1 MRTMF
6 SPLQIA
12 GMEVKNRTFMAPMS
26 LGYESQDGTINEKM
40 EAYWLRRAQGGVGCI
55 IVDATGCIIVDAT
68 SVDPNVPYL
77 GNTLCFRSEE
87 SIQKYKSFTDKV
99 HEYGCKIS
107 PQITHPGP
115 ESVSAFYGVAP
126 LASSVYPNSMGQM
139 TREVALEEIPGI
151 IDVYVKASLDAKRA
165 GFDGIELHCAH
176 ALGNTLCFRSE
187 ESIQKYKSFTDK
199 VHEYGC
205 KIIPQITHPG
215 PESVS
220 AFYGVAPLASSVY
233 PNSMGQMTREVAL
246 EEIPGIIDLY
256 VKASLDAKRAG
267 FDGIELH
274 CAHAY
279 MLLGSFLS
287 PLRNKRTDAYGG
299 SLLNRAR
306 LLFEVIDGIK
316 AACGKDFSIVLRMSG
331 SERDPQGNTLEDMK
345 RLIPYLEQH
354 GVDCF
359 EISGGTQYERCN
371 KIIPCHGEAEFAN
384 LQEAKAIKAVATKP
398 VITVGKILDAK
409 LAEDVLDAGE
419 VIPCHGEAE
428 FANLQEAKAIKAVAT
443 KPVITVGKILD
454 AKLAEDV
461 LDAGEVDGVVIG
473 RALLADPDFV
483 NKAQEERY
491 DEIAPC
497 AACGIG
503 CVGEQTKRRPAT
515 CVINPTAGR
524 ELEFECTPTKD
535 AKDIV
540 VVGAGIG
547 GLAAARI
554 LAKRGHRVIVLE
566 KENKAGERYDE
577 IAPCA
582 ACGIGCV
589 GEQTKRRPATCVINP
604 TAGRELEFEST
615 PTKDA
620 KDIVVVGA
628 GIGGLAAARILAK
641 RGHRVI
647 VLEKENK
654 AGGQINDRSI

>member
-1 MRTMF
+1 MSTMF

-55 IVDATGCIIVDAT
+55 IVDAT
-68 SVDPNVPYL
+68 SVDPNVPY
-77 GNTLCFRSEE
+77 
-87 SIQKYKSFTDKV
+87 
-99 HEYGCKIS
+99 
-107 PQITHPGP
+107 
-115 ESVSAFYGVAP
+115 
-126 LASSVYPNSMGQM
+126 
-139 TREVALEEIPGI
+139 
-151 IDVYVKASLDAKRA
+151 
-165 GFDGIELHCAH
+165 
-176 ALGNTLCFRSE
+176 LGNTLCFRSE

-316 AACGKDFSIVLRMSG
+316 AACGKDFPIVLRMSG

-371 KIIPCHGEAEFAN
+371 KI
-384 LQEAKAIKAVATKP
+384 
-398 VITVGKILDAK
+398 
-409 LAEDVLDAGE
+409 
-419 VIPCHGEAE
+419 IPCHGEAE

-566 KENKAGERYDE
+566 KENKAG
-577 IAPCA
+577 
-582 ACGIGCV
+582 
-589 GEQTKRRPATCVINP
+589 
-604 TAGRELEFEST
+604 
-615 PTKDA
+615 
-620 KDIVVVGA
+620 
-628 GIGGLAAARILAK
+628 
-641 RGHRVI
+641 
-647 VLEKENK
+647 
-654 AGGQINDRSI
+654 GQINLACRPPYKQEVSKWIIYLLNECARYGVEIRYQSEATSSVIEQFNPQIVILATGAKPIVLPVEGSESLIQANDVLGGSINILGGNVAIIGGGMVGMETAEYILHHARGNARVTLIEMMDAIGQGMVPNNLVPTLKRFKEEGVQMITGAKVKSILEGTITVETKQGEVSYPGFTHVVCAAGSKPWNPLYEDVKDQFETYVIGDANGVAQALEAVRAAYELGYKL

>member
-55 IVDATGCIIVDAT
+55 IVDAT
-68 SVDPNVPYL
+68 SVDPNVPY
-77 GNTLCFRSEE
+77 
-87 SIQKYKSFTDKV
+87 
-99 HEYGCKIS
+99 
-107 PQITHPGP
+107 
-115 ESVSAFYGVAP
+115 
-126 LASSVYPNSMGQM
+126 
-139 TREVALEEIPGI
+139 
-151 IDVYVKASLDAKRA
+151 
-165 GFDGIELHCAH
+165 
-176 ALGNTLCFRSE
+176 LGNTLCFRSE

-316 AACGKDFSIVLRMSG
+316 AACGKDFPIVLRMSG

-371 KIIPCHGEAEFAN
+371 KI
-384 LQEAKAIKAVATKP
+384 
-398 VITVGKILDAK
+398 
-409 LAEDVLDAGE
+409 
-419 VIPCHGEAE
+419 IPCHGEAE

-524 ELEFECTPTKD
+524 ELEFECTPTK
-535 AKDIV
+535 
-540 VVGAGIG
+540 
-547 GLAAARI
+547 
-554 LAKRGHRVIVLE
+554 E
-566 KENKAGERYDE
+566 
-577 IAPCA
+577 
-582 ACGIGCV
+582 
-589 GEQTKRRPATCVINP
+589 
-604 TAGRELEFEST
+604 
-615 PTKDA
+615 A

-654 AGGQINDRSI
+654 AGGQINLACRPPYKQEVSKWIIYLLNECARYGVEIRYQSEATSSVIEQFSPQIVILATGAKPIVLPVEGSESLIQANDVLSGSINILGGNVAIIGGGMVGMETAEYILHHARGNARVTLIEMMDAIGQGMVPNNLVPTLKRFKEEGVQMITGAKVKSILDGTITVETKQGEVSYPGFTHVVCAVGSKPWNPLYEDVKDQFETYVIGDANGVAQALEAVRAAYELGYKL

>member
-1 MRTMF
+1 MKTMF
-6 SPLQIA
+6 TPLQIA

-55 IVDATGCIIVDAT
+55 IVDAT
-68 SVDPNVPYL
+68 SVDPNVPY
-77 GNTLCFRSEE
+77 
-87 SIQKYKSFTDKV
+87 
-99 HEYGCKIS
+99 
-107 PQITHPGP
+107 
-115 ESVSAFYGVAP
+115 
-126 LASSVYPNSMGQM
+126 
-139 TREVALEEIPGI
+139 
-151 IDVYVKASLDAKRA
+151 
-165 GFDGIELHCAH
+165 
-176 ALGNTLCFRSE
+176 LGNTLCFRSE

-256 VKASLDAKRAG
+256 VKASMDAKRAG

-316 AACGKDFSIVLRMSG
+316 AACGKDFPIVLRMSG

-371 KIIPCHGEAEFAN
+371 KI
-384 LQEAKAIKAVATKP
+384 
-398 VITVGKILDAK
+398 
-409 LAEDVLDAGE
+409 
-419 VIPCHGEAE
+419 IPCHGEAE

-566 KENKAGERYDE
+566 KENKAG
-577 IAPCA
+577 
-582 ACGIGCV
+582 
-589 GEQTKRRPATCVINP
+589 
-604 TAGRELEFEST
+604 
-615 PTKDA
+615 
-620 KDIVVVGA
+620 
-628 GIGGLAAARILAK
+628 
-641 RGHRVI
+641 
-647 VLEKENK
+647 
-654 AGGQINDRSI
+654 GQINLACRPPYKQEVSKWIIYLLNECARYGVEIRYQSEATSSVIEQFNPQIVILATGAKPIVLPVEGSESLIQANDVLSGSINILGGNVAIIGGGMVGMETAEYILHHARGNARVTLIEMMDAIGQGMVPNNLVPTLKRFKEEGVQMITGAKVKSILDGTITVETKQGEVSYPGFTHVVCAAGSKPWNPLYEDVKDQFETYVIGDANSVAQALEAVRAAYELGYKL

>member
-1 MRTMF
+1 MSTMF

-55 IVDATGCIIVDAT
+55 IVDAT
-68 SVDPNVPYL
+68 SVDPNVPY
-77 GNTLCFRSEE
+77 
-87 SIQKYKSFTDKV
+87 
-99 HEYGCKIS
+99 
-107 PQITHPGP
+107 
-115 ESVSAFYGVAP
+115 
-126 LASSVYPNSMGQM
+126 
-139 TREVALEEIPGI
+139 
-151 IDVYVKASLDAKRA
+151 
-165 GFDGIELHCAH
+165 
-176 ALGNTLCFRSE
+176 LGNTLCFRSE

-316 AACGKDFSIVLRMSG
+316 AACGKDFPIVLRMSG

-371 KIIPCHGEAEFAN
+371 KI
-384 LQEAKAIKAVATKP
+384 
-398 VITVGKILDAK
+398 
-409 LAEDVLDAGE
+409 
-419 VIPCHGEAE
+419 IPCHGEAE

-524 ELEFECTPTKD
+524 ELEFECTPTK
-535 AKDIV
+535 
-540 VVGAGIG
+540 
-547 GLAAARI
+547 
-554 LAKRGHRVIVLE
+554 E
-566 KENKAGERYDE
+566 
-577 IAPCA
+577 
-582 ACGIGCV
+582 
-589 GEQTKRRPATCVINP
+589 
-604 TAGRELEFEST
+604 
-615 PTKDA
+615 A

-654 AGGQINDRSI
+654 AGGQINLACRPPYKQEVSKWIIYLLNECARYGVEIRYQSEATSSVIEQFNPQIVILATGAKPIVLPVEGSESLIQANDVLSGSINILGGNVAIIGGGMVGMETAEYILHHARGNARVTLIEMMDAIGQGMVPNNLVPTLKRFKEEGVQMITGAKVKSILDGTITVETKQGEVSYPGFTHVVCAVGSKPWNPLYEDVKDQFETYVIGDANSVAQALEAVRAAYELGYKL

>member
-55 IVDATGCIIVDAT
+55 IVDAT
-68 SVDPNVPYL
+68 SVDPNVPY
-77 GNTLCFRSEE
+77 
-87 SIQKYKSFTDKV
+87 
-99 HEYGCKIS
+99 
-107 PQITHPGP
+107 
-115 ESVSAFYGVAP
+115 
-126 LASSVYPNSMGQM
+126 
-139 TREVALEEIPGI
+139 
-151 IDVYVKASLDAKRA
+151 
-165 GFDGIELHCAH
+165 
-176 ALGNTLCFRSE
+176 LGNTLCFRSE

-316 AACGKDFSIVLRMSG
+316 AACGKDFPIVLRMSG

-371 KIIPCHGEAEFAN
+371 KI
-384 LQEAKAIKAVATKP
+384 
-398 VITVGKILDAK
+398 
-409 LAEDVLDAGE
+409 
-419 VIPCHGEAE
+419 IPCHGEAE

-524 ELEFECTPTKD
+524 ELEFECTPTK
-535 AKDIV
+535 
-540 VVGAGIG
+540 
-547 GLAAARI
+547 
-554 LAKRGHRVIVLE
+554 E
-566 KENKAGERYDE
+566 
-577 IAPCA
+577 
-582 ACGIGCV
+582 
-589 GEQTKRRPATCVINP
+589 
-604 TAGRELEFEST
+604 
-615 PTKDA
+615 A

-654 AGGQINDRSI
+654 AGGQINLACRPPYKQEVSKWIIYLLNECARYGVEIRYQSEATSSVIEQFNPQIVILATGAKPIVLPVEGSESLIQANDVLSGSINILGGNVAIIGGGMVGMETAEYILHHARGNARVTLIEMMDAIGQGMVPNNLVPTLKRFKEEGVQMITGAKVKRILDGTITVETKQGEVSYPGFTHVVCAVGSKPWNPLYEDVKDQFETYVIGDANGVAQALEAVRAAYELGYKL

>member
-1 MRTMF
+1 MKTMF
-6 SPLQIA
+6 TPLQIA

-55 IVDATGCIIVDAT
+55 IVDAT
-68 SVDPNVPYL
+68 SVDPNVPY
-77 GNTLCFRSEE
+77 
-87 SIQKYKSFTDKV
+87 
-99 HEYGCKIS
+99 
-107 PQITHPGP
+107 
-115 ESVSAFYGVAP
+115 
-126 LASSVYPNSMGQM
+126 
-139 TREVALEEIPGI
+139 
-151 IDVYVKASLDAKRA
+151 
-165 GFDGIELHCAH
+165 
-176 ALGNTLCFRSE
+176 LGNTLCFRSE

-256 VKASLDAKRAG
+256 VKASMDAKRAG

-316 AACGKDFSIVLRMSG
+316 AACGKDFPIVLRMSG

-371 KIIPCHGEAEFAN
+371 KI
-384 LQEAKAIKAVATKP
+384 
-398 VITVGKILDAK
+398 
-409 LAEDVLDAGE
+409 
-419 VIPCHGEAE
+419 IPCHGEAE

-524 ELEFECTPTKD
+524 ELEFECTPTK
-535 AKDIV
+535 
-540 VVGAGIG
+540 
-547 GLAAARI
+547 
-554 LAKRGHRVIVLE
+554 E
-566 KENKAGERYDE
+566 
-577 IAPCA
+577 
-582 ACGIGCV
+582 
-589 GEQTKRRPATCVINP
+589 
-604 TAGRELEFEST
+604 
-615 PTKDA
+615 A

-654 AGGQINDRSI
+654 AGGQINLACRPPYKQEVSKWIIYLLNECARYGVEIRYQSEATSSVIEQFNPQIVILATGAKPIVLPVEGSESLIQANDVLSGSINILGGNVAIIGGGMVGMETAEYILHHARGNARVTLIEMMDAIGQGMVPNNLVPTLKRFKEEGVQMITGAKVKSILDGTITFETKQGEVSYPGFTHVVCAAGSKPWNPLYEDVKDQFETYVIGDANSVAQALEAVRAAYELGYKL

>member
-1 MRTMF
+1 MSTMF
-6 SPLQIA
+6 TGLQIA

-55 IVDATGCIIVDAT
+55 IVDAT
-68 SVDPNVPYL
+68 SVDPNVPY
-77 GNTLCFRSEE
+77 
-87 SIQKYKSFTDKV
+87 
-99 HEYGCKIS
+99 
-107 PQITHPGP
+107 
-115 ESVSAFYGVAP
+115 
-126 LASSVYPNSMGQM
+126 
-139 TREVALEEIPGI
+139 
-151 IDVYVKASLDAKRA
+151 
-165 GFDGIELHCAH
+165 
-176 ALGNTLCFRSE
+176 LGNTLCFRSE

-316 AACGKDFSIVLRMSG
+316 AACGKDFPIVLRMSG

-371 KIIPCHGEAEFAN
+371 KI
-384 LQEAKAIKAVATKP
+384 
-398 VITVGKILDAK
+398 
-409 LAEDVLDAGE
+409 
-419 VIPCHGEAE
+419 IPCHGEAE

-566 KENKAGERYDE
+566 KENKAG
-577 IAPCA
+577 
-582 ACGIGCV
+582 
-589 GEQTKRRPATCVINP
+589 
-604 TAGRELEFEST
+604 
-615 PTKDA
+615 
-620 KDIVVVGA
+620 
-628 GIGGLAAARILAK
+628 
-641 RGHRVI
+641 
-647 VLEKENK
+647 
-654 AGGQINDRSI
+654 GQINLACRPPYKQEVSKWIIYLLNECARYGVEIRYQSEATSSVIEQFNPQIVILATGAKPIVLPVEGSESLIQANDVLSGSINILGGNVAIIGGGMVGMETAEYILHHARGNARVTLIEMMDAIGQGMVPNNLVPTLKRFKEEGVQMITGAKVKRILDGTITVETKQGEVSYPGFTHVVCAAGSKPWNPLYEDVKDQFETYVIGDANGVAQALEAVRAAYELGYKL

>member
-1 MRTMF
+1 MKTMF
-6 SPLQIA
+6 TPLQIA

-55 IVDATGCIIVDAT
+55 IVDAT
-68 SVDPNVPYL
+68 SVDPNVPY
-77 GNTLCFRSEE
+77 
-87 SIQKYKSFTDKV
+87 
-99 HEYGCKIS
+99 
-107 PQITHPGP
+107 
-115 ESVSAFYGVAP
+115 
-126 LASSVYPNSMGQM
+126 
-139 TREVALEEIPGI
+139 
-151 IDVYVKASLDAKRA
+151 
-165 GFDGIELHCAH
+165 
-176 ALGNTLCFRSE
+176 LGNTLCFRSE

-256 VKASLDAKRAG
+256 VKASMDAKRAG

-316 AACGKDFSIVLRMSG
+316 AACGKDFPIVLRMSG

-371 KIIPCHGEAEFAN
+371 KI
-384 LQEAKAIKAVATKP
+384 
-398 VITVGKILDAK
+398 
-409 LAEDVLDAGE
+409 
-419 VIPCHGEAE
+419 IPCHGEAE

-566 KENKAGERYDE
+566 KENKAG
-577 IAPCA
+577 
-582 ACGIGCV
+582 
-589 GEQTKRRPATCVINP
+589 
-604 TAGRELEFEST
+604 
-615 PTKDA
+615 
-620 KDIVVVGA
+620 
-628 GIGGLAAARILAK
+628 
-641 RGHRVI
+641 
-647 VLEKENK
+647 
-654 AGGQINDRSI
+654 GQINLACRPPYKQEVSKWIIYLLNECARYGVEIRYQSEATSSVIEQFNPQIVILATGAKPIVLPVEGSESLIQANDVLGGSINILGGNVAIIGGGMVGMETAEYILHHARGNARVTLIEMMDAIGQGMVPNNLVPTLKRFKEEGVQMITGAKVKSILDGTITVETKQGEVSYPGFTHVVCAVGSKPWNPLYEDVKDQFETYVIGDANGVAQALEAVRAAYELGYKL

>member
-55 IVDATGCIIVDAT
+55 IVDAT
-68 SVDPNVPYL
+68 SVDPNVPY
-77 GNTLCFRSEE
+77 
-87 SIQKYKSFTDKV
+87 
-99 HEYGCKIS
+99 
-107 PQITHPGP
+107 
-115 ESVSAFYGVAP
+115 
-126 LASSVYPNSMGQM
+126 
-139 TREVALEEIPGI
+139 
-151 IDVYVKASLDAKRA
+151 
-165 GFDGIELHCAH
+165 
-176 ALGNTLCFRSE
+176 LGNTLCFRSE

-316 AACGKDFSIVLRMSG
+316 AACGKDFPIVLRMSG

-371 KIIPCHGEAEFAN
+371 KI
-384 LQEAKAIKAVATKP
+384 
-398 VITVGKILDAK
+398 
-409 LAEDVLDAGE
+409 
-419 VIPCHGEAE
+419 IPCHGEAE

-566 KENKAGERYDE
+566 KENKAG
-577 IAPCA
+577 
-582 ACGIGCV
+582 
-589 GEQTKRRPATCVINP
+589 
-604 TAGRELEFEST
+604 
-615 PTKDA
+615 
-620 KDIVVVGA
+620 
-628 GIGGLAAARILAK
+628 
-641 RGHRVI
+641 
-647 VLEKENK
+647 
-654 AGGQINDRSI
+654 GQINLACRPPYKQEVSKWIIYLLNECARYGVEIRYQSEATSSVIEQFNPQIVILATGAKPIVLPVEGSESLIQANDVLSGSINILGGNVAIIGGGMVGMETAEYILHHARGNARVTLIEMMDAIGQGMVPNNLVPTLKRFKEEGVQMITGAKVKSILEGTITVETKQGEVSYPGFTHVVCAAGSKPWNPLYEDVKDQFETYVIGDANGVAQALEAVRAAYELGYKL

>member
-6 SPLQIA
+6 TGLQIA

-26 LGYESQDGTINEKM
+26 LGYENQDGTINEKM

-55 IVDATGCIIVDAT
+55 IVDAT
-68 SVDPNVPYL
+68 SVDPNVPY
-77 GNTLCFRSEE
+77 
-87 SIQKYKSFTDKV
+87 
-99 HEYGCKIS
+99 
-107 PQITHPGP
+107 
-115 ESVSAFYGVAP
+115 
-126 LASSVYPNSMGQM
+126 
-139 TREVALEEIPGI
+139 
-151 IDVYVKASLDAKRA
+151 
-165 GFDGIELHCAH
+165 
-176 ALGNTLCFRSE
+176 LGNTLCFRSE

-316 AACGKDFSIVLRMSG
+316 AACGEDFPVVLRMSG

-371 KIIPCHGEAEFAN
+371 KI
-384 LQEAKAIKAVATKP
+384 
-398 VITVGKILDAK
+398 
-409 LAEDVLDAGE
+409 
-419 VIPCHGEAE
+419 IPCHGEAE

-566 KENKAGERYDE
+566 KENKAG
-577 IAPCA
+577 
-582 ACGIGCV
+582 
-589 GEQTKRRPATCVINP
+589 
-604 TAGRELEFEST
+604 
-615 PTKDA
+615 
-620 KDIVVVGA
+620 
-628 GIGGLAAARILAK
+628 
-641 RGHRVI
+641 
-647 VLEKENK
+647 
-654 AGGQINDRSI
+654 GQINLACRPPYKQEVSKWIIYLLNECARYGVEIRYQSEATSSVIEQFNPQIVILATGAKPIVLPVEGSESLIQANDVLSGSINILGGNVAIIGGGMVGMETAEYILHHARGNARVTLIEMMDAIGQGMVPNNLVPTLKRFKEEGVQTITNAKVQSIHDGTITVETKQGQVSYPGFTHVVCAVGSKPWNPLYEGLKDRFETYVIGDANGVAQALEAVRAAYELGYKL

>member
-55 IVDATGCIIVDAT
+55 IVDAT
-68 SVDPNVPYL
+68 SVDPNVPY
-77 GNTLCFRSEE
+77 
-87 SIQKYKSFTDKV
+87 
-99 HEYGCKIS
+99 
-107 PQITHPGP
+107 
-115 ESVSAFYGVAP
+115 
-126 LASSVYPNSMGQM
+126 
-139 TREVALEEIPGI
+139 
-151 IDVYVKASLDAKRA
+151 
-165 GFDGIELHCAH
+165 
-176 ALGNTLCFRSE
+176 LGNTLCFRSE

-316 AACGKDFSIVLRMSG
+316 AACGKDFPIVLRMSG

-371 KIIPCHGEAEFAN
+371 KI
-384 LQEAKAIKAVATKP
+384 
-398 VITVGKILDAK
+398 
-409 LAEDVLDAGE
+409 
-419 VIPCHGEAE
+419 IPCHGEAE

-566 KENKAGERYDE
+566 KENKAG
-577 IAPCA
+577 
-582 ACGIGCV
+582 
-589 GEQTKRRPATCVINP
+589 
-604 TAGRELEFEST
+604 
-615 PTKDA
+615 
-620 KDIVVVGA
+620 
-628 GIGGLAAARILAK
+628 
-641 RGHRVI
+641 
-647 VLEKENK
+647 
-654 AGGQINDRSI
+654 GQINLACRPPYKQEVSKWIIYLLNECARYGVEIRYQSEATSSVIEQFNPQIVILATGAKPIVLPVEGSESLIQANDVLSGSINILGGNVAIIGGGMVGMETAEYILHHARGNARVTLIEMMDAIGQGMVPNNLVPTLKRFKEEGVQMITGAKVKSILDGTITVETKQGEVSYPGFTHVVCAAGSKPWNPLYEDVKDQFETYVIGDANGVAQALEAVRTAYELGYKL

>member
-1 MRTMF
+1 MKTMF
-6 SPLQIA
+6 TPLQIA

-55 IVDATGCIIVDAT
+55 IVDAT
-68 SVDPNVPYL
+68 SVDPNVPY
-77 GNTLCFRSEE
+77 
-87 SIQKYKSFTDKV
+87 
-99 HEYGCKIS
+99 
-107 PQITHPGP
+107 
-115 ESVSAFYGVAP
+115 
-126 LASSVYPNSMGQM
+126 
-139 TREVALEEIPGI
+139 
-151 IDVYVKASLDAKRA
+151 
-165 GFDGIELHCAH
+165 
-176 ALGNTLCFRSE
+176 LGNTLCFRSE

-316 AACGKDFSIVLRMSG
+316 AACGKDFPIVLRMSG

-371 KIIPCHGEAEFAN
+371 KI
-384 LQEAKAIKAVATKP
+384 
-398 VITVGKILDAK
+398 
-409 LAEDVLDAGE
+409 
-419 VIPCHGEAE
+419 IPCHGEAE

-524 ELEFECTPTKD
+524 ELEFECTPTKE

-566 KENKAGERYDE
+566 KE
-577 IAPCA
+577 
-582 ACGIGCV
+582 
-589 GEQTKRRPATCVINP
+589 
-604 TAGRELEFEST
+604 S
-615 PTKDA
+615 
-620 KDIVVVGA
+620 
-628 GIGGLAAARILAK
+628 
-641 RGHRVI
+641 
-647 VLEKENK
+647 K
-654 AGGQINDRSI
+654 AGGQINLACRPPYKQEVSKWIIYLLNECARYGVEIRYQSEATPSLIEQFNPQIVILATGAKPIVLPVEGSESLIQANDVLSGSINILGGNVAIIGGGMVGMETAEYILHHARGNARVTLIEMMDAIGQGMVPNNLVPTLKRFKEEGVQTITNAKVQSIHDGTITVETKQGQVSYPGFTHVVCAVGSKPWNPLYEGLKDRFETYVIGDANGVAQALEAVRAAYELGYKL

>member
-1 MRTMF
+1 MKTMF
-6 SPLQIA
+6 TPLQIA

-55 IVDATGCIIVDAT
+55 IVDAT
-68 SVDPNVPYL
+68 SVDPNVPY
-77 GNTLCFRSEE
+77 
-87 SIQKYKSFTDKV
+87 
-99 HEYGCKIS
+99 
-107 PQITHPGP
+107 
-115 ESVSAFYGVAP
+115 
-126 LASSVYPNSMGQM
+126 
-139 TREVALEEIPGI
+139 
-151 IDVYVKASLDAKRA
+151 
-165 GFDGIELHCAH
+165 
-176 ALGNTLCFRSE
+176 LGNTLCFRSE

-256 VKASLDAKRAG
+256 VKASMDAKRAG

-316 AACGKDFSIVLRMSG
+316 AACGKDFPIVLRMSG

-419 VIPCHGEAE
+419 V
-428 FANLQEAKAIKAVAT
+428 
-443 KPVITVGKILD
+443 
-454 AKLAEDV
+454 
-461 LDAGEVDGVVIG
+461 DGVVIG

-503 CVGEQTKRRPAT
+503 CVGEQTKRHPAT

-566 KENKAGERYDE
+566 KENKAG
-577 IAPCA
+577 
-582 ACGIGCV
+582 
-589 GEQTKRRPATCVINP
+589 
-604 TAGRELEFEST
+604 
-615 PTKDA
+615 
-620 KDIVVVGA
+620 
-628 GIGGLAAARILAK
+628 
-641 RGHRVI
+641 
-647 VLEKENK
+647 
-654 AGGQINDRSI
+654 GQINLACRPPYKQEVSKWIIYLLNECARYGVEIRYQSEATSSVIEQFSPQIVILATGAKPIVLPVEGSESLIQANDVLSGSINILGGNVAIIGGGMVGMETAEYILHHARGNARVTLIEMMDAIGQGMVPNNLVPTLKRFKEEGVQTITNAKVQSIHDGTITVETKQGQVSYPGFTHVVCAVGSKPWNPLYEGLKDRFETYVIGDANGVAQALEAVRAAYELGYKL

>member
-55 IVDATGCIIVDAT
+55 IVDAT
-68 SVDPNVPYL
+68 SVDPNVPY
-77 GNTLCFRSEE
+77 
-87 SIQKYKSFTDKV
+87 
-99 HEYGCKIS
+99 
-107 PQITHPGP
+107 
-115 ESVSAFYGVAP
+115 
-126 LASSVYPNSMGQM
+126 
-139 TREVALEEIPGI
+139 
-151 IDVYVKASLDAKRA
+151 
-165 GFDGIELHCAH
+165 
-176 ALGNTLCFRSE
+176 LGNTLCFRSE

-316 AACGKDFSIVLRMSG
+316 AACGKDFPIVLRMSG

-371 KIIPCHGEAEFAN
+371 KI
-384 LQEAKAIKAVATKP
+384 
-398 VITVGKILDAK
+398 
-409 LAEDVLDAGE
+409 
-419 VIPCHGEAE
+419 IPCHGEAE

-566 KENKAGERYDE
+566 KENKAG
-577 IAPCA
+577 
-582 ACGIGCV
+582 
-589 GEQTKRRPATCVINP
+589 
-604 TAGRELEFEST
+604 
-615 PTKDA
+615 
-620 KDIVVVGA
+620 
-628 GIGGLAAARILAK
+628 
-641 RGHRVI
+641 
-647 VLEKENK
+647 
-654 AGGQINDRSI
+654 GQINLACRPPYKQEVSKWIIYLLNECARYGVEIRYQSEATSSVIEQFNPQIVILATGAKPIVLPVEGSESLIQANDVLSGSINILGGNVAIIGGGMVGMETAEYILHHARGNARVTLIEMMDAIGQGMVPNNLVPTLKRFKEEGVQMITGAKVKSILEGTITVETKQGEVSYPGFTHVVCAVGSKPWNPLYEDVKDQFETYVIGDANGVAQALEAVRTAYELGYKL

>member
-6 SPLQIA
+6 TGLQIA

-55 IVDATGCIIVDAT
+55 IVDAT

-99 HEYGCKIS
+99 HEYGCK
-107 PQITHPGP
+107 
-115 ESVSAFYGVAP
+115 V
-126 LASSVYPNSMGQM
+126 
-139 TREVALEEIPGI
+139 
-151 IDVYVKASLDAKRA
+151 
-165 GFDGIELHCAH
+165 
-176 ALGNTLCFRSE
+176 
-187 ESIQKYKSFTDK
+187 
-199 VHEYGC
+199 
-205 KIIPQITHPG
+205 IPQITHPG

-316 AACGKDFSIVLRMSG
+316 AACGKDFPIVLRMSG

-371 KIIPCHGEAEFAN
+371 KI
-384 LQEAKAIKAVATKP
+384 
-398 VITVGKILDAK
+398 
-409 LAEDVLDAGE
+409 
-419 VIPCHGEAE
+419 IPCHGEAE

-566 KENKAGERYDE
+566 KENKAG
-577 IAPCA
+577 
-582 ACGIGCV
+582 
-589 GEQTKRRPATCVINP
+589 
-604 TAGRELEFEST
+604 
-615 PTKDA
+615 
-620 KDIVVVGA
+620 
-628 GIGGLAAARILAK
+628 
-641 RGHRVI
+641 
-647 VLEKENK
+647 
-654 AGGQINDRSI
+654 GQINLACRPPYKQEVSKWIIYLLNECARYGVEIRYQSEATSSVIEQFNPQIVILATGAKPIVLPVEGSESLIQANDVLSGSINILGGNVAIIGGGMVGMETAEYILHHARGNARVTLIEMMDAIGQGMVPNNLVPTLKRFKEEGVQMITGAKVKSILDGTITVETKQGEVSYPGFTHVVCAVGSKPWNPLYEDVKDQFETYVIGDANGVAQALEAVRAAYELGYKL

>member
-55 IVDATGCIIVDAT
+55 IVDAT

-87 SIQKYKSFTDKV
+87 
-99 HEYGCKIS
+99 
-107 PQITHPGP
+107 
-115 ESVSAFYGVAP
+115 
-126 LASSVYPNSMGQM
+126 N
-139 TREVALEEIPGI
+139 
-151 IDVYVKASLDAKRA
+151 
-165 GFDGIELHCAH
+165 
-176 ALGNTLCFRSE
+176 
-187 ESIQKYKSFTDK
+187 IQKYKSFTDK

-316 AACGKDFSIVLRMSG
+316 AACGKDFPIVLRMSG

-371 KIIPCHGEAEFAN
+371 KI
-384 LQEAKAIKAVATKP
+384 
-398 VITVGKILDAK
+398 
-409 LAEDVLDAGE
+409 
-419 VIPCHGEAE
+419 IPCHGEAE

-524 ELEFECTPTKD
+524 ELEFECTPTK
-535 AKDIV
+535 
-540 VVGAGIG
+540 
-547 GLAAARI
+547 
-554 LAKRGHRVIVLE
+554 E
-566 KENKAGERYDE
+566 
-577 IAPCA
+577 
-582 ACGIGCV
+582 
-589 GEQTKRRPATCVINP
+589 
-604 TAGRELEFEST
+604 
-615 PTKDA
+615 A

-654 AGGQINDRSI
+654 AGGQINLACRPPYKQEVSKWIIYLLNECARYGVEIRYQSEATSSVIEQFNPQIVILATGAKPIVLPVEGSESLIQANDVLSGSINILGGNVAIIGGGMVGMETAEYILHHARGNARVTLIEMMDAIGQGMVPNNLVPTLKRFKEEGVQMITGAKVKSILDGTITVETKQGEVSYPGFTHVVCAVGSKPWNPLYEDVKDQFETYVIGDANGVAQALEAVRAAYELGYKL

>member
-55 IVDATGCIIVDAT
+55 IVDAT
-68 SVDPNVPYL
+68 SVDPNVPY
-77 GNTLCFRSEE
+77 
-87 SIQKYKSFTDKV
+87 
-99 HEYGCKIS
+99 
-107 PQITHPGP
+107 
-115 ESVSAFYGVAP
+115 
-126 LASSVYPNSMGQM
+126 
-139 TREVALEEIPGI
+139 
-151 IDVYVKASLDAKRA
+151 
-165 GFDGIELHCAH
+165 
-176 ALGNTLCFRSE
+176 LGNTLCFRSE

-316 AACGKDFSIVLRMSG
+316 AACGKDFPIVLRMSG

-371 KIIPCHGEAEFAN
+371 KI
-384 LQEAKAIKAVATKP
+384 
-398 VITVGKILDAK
+398 
-409 LAEDVLDAGE
+409 
-419 VIPCHGEAE
+419 IPCHGEAE

-524 ELEFECTPTKD
+524 ELEFECTPTK
-535 AKDIV
+535 
-540 VVGAGIG
+540 
-547 GLAAARI
+547 
-554 LAKRGHRVIVLE
+554 E
-566 KENKAGERYDE
+566 
-577 IAPCA
+577 
-582 ACGIGCV
+582 
-589 GEQTKRRPATCVINP
+589 
-604 TAGRELEFEST
+604 
-615 PTKDA
+615 A

-654 AGGQINDRSI
+654 AGGQINLACRPPYKQEVSKWIIYLLNECARYGVEIRYQSEATSSVIEQFNPQIVILATGAKPIVLPVEGSESLIQANDVLSGSINILGGNVAIIGGGMVGMETAEYILHHARGNARVTLIEMMDAIGQGMVPNNLVPTLKRFKEEGVQMITGAKVKRILDGTITVETKQGEVSYPGFTHVVCAVGSKPWNPLYEDVKDQFETYVIGDANGVAQALEAVRTAYELGYKL

>member
-55 IVDATGCIIVDAT
+55 IVDAT
-68 SVDPNVPYL
+68 SVDPNVPY
-77 GNTLCFRSEE
+77 
-87 SIQKYKSFTDKV
+87 
-99 HEYGCKIS
+99 
-107 PQITHPGP
+107 
-115 ESVSAFYGVAP
+115 
-126 LASSVYPNSMGQM
+126 
-139 TREVALEEIPGI
+139 
-151 IDVYVKASLDAKRA
+151 
-165 GFDGIELHCAH
+165 
-176 ALGNTLCFRSE
+176 LGNTLCFRSE

-419 VIPCHGEAE
+419 V
-428 FANLQEAKAIKAVAT
+428 
-443 KPVITVGKILD
+443 
-454 AKLAEDV
+454 
-461 LDAGEVDGVVIG
+461 DGVVIG
-473 RALLADPDFV
+473 SALLADPDFV

-566 KENKAGERYDE
+566 KENKAG
-577 IAPCA
+577 
-582 ACGIGCV
+582 
-589 GEQTKRRPATCVINP
+589 
-604 TAGRELEFEST
+604 
-615 PTKDA
+615 
-620 KDIVVVGA
+620 
-628 GIGGLAAARILAK
+628 
-641 RGHRVI
+641 
-647 VLEKENK
+647 
-654 AGGQINDRSI
+654 GQINLACRPPYKQEVSKWIIYLLNECARYGVEIRYQSEATSSVIEQFNPQIVILATGAKPIVLPVEGSESLIQANDVLSGSINILGGNVAIIGGGMVGMETAEYILHHARGNARVTLIEMMDAIGQGMVPNNLVPTLKRFKEEGVQMITGAKVKSILDGTITVETKQGEVSYPGFTHVVCAAGSKPWNPLYEDVKDQFETYVIGDANGVAQALEAVRAAYELGYKL

>member
-1 MRTMF
+1 MKTMF
-6 SPLQIA
+6 TPLQIA

-55 IVDATGCIIVDAT
+55 IVDAT
-68 SVDPNVPYL
+68 SVDPNVPY
-77 GNTLCFRSEE
+77 
-87 SIQKYKSFTDKV
+87 
-99 HEYGCKIS
+99 
-107 PQITHPGP
+107 
-115 ESVSAFYGVAP
+115 
-126 LASSVYPNSMGQM
+126 
-139 TREVALEEIPGI
+139 
-151 IDVYVKASLDAKRA
+151 
-165 GFDGIELHCAH
+165 
-176 ALGNTLCFRSE
+176 LGNTLCFRSE

-316 AACGKDFSIVLRMSG
+316 AACGKDFPIVLRMSG

-371 KIIPCHGEAEFAN
+371 KI
-384 LQEAKAIKAVATKP
+384 
-398 VITVGKILDAK
+398 
-409 LAEDVLDAGE
+409 
-419 VIPCHGEAE
+419 IPCHGEAE

-566 KENKAGERYDE
+566 KENKAG
-577 IAPCA
+577 
-582 ACGIGCV
+582 
-589 GEQTKRRPATCVINP
+589 
-604 TAGRELEFEST
+604 
-615 PTKDA
+615 
-620 KDIVVVGA
+620 
-628 GIGGLAAARILAK
+628 
-641 RGHRVI
+641 
-647 VLEKENK
+647 
-654 AGGQINDRSI
+654 GQINLACRPPYKQEVSKWIIYLLNECARYGVEIRYQSEATSSVIEQFNPQIVILATGAKPIVLPVEGSESLIQANDVLSGSINILGGNVAIIGGGMVGMETAEYILHHARGNARVTLIEMMDAIGQGMVPNNLVPTLKRFKEEGVQMITGAKVKSILDGTITVETKQGEVSYPGFTHVVCAVGSKPWNPLYEDVKDQFETYVIGDANGVAQALEAVRAAYELGYKL

>member
-1 MRTMF
+1 MSTMF

-55 IVDATGCIIVDAT
+55 IVDAT
-68 SVDPNVPYL
+68 SVDPNVPY
-77 GNTLCFRSEE
+77 
-87 SIQKYKSFTDKV
+87 
-99 HEYGCKIS
+99 
-107 PQITHPGP
+107 
-115 ESVSAFYGVAP
+115 
-126 LASSVYPNSMGQM
+126 
-139 TREVALEEIPGI
+139 
-151 IDVYVKASLDAKRA
+151 
-165 GFDGIELHCAH
+165 
-176 ALGNTLCFRSE
+176 LGNTLCFRSE

-316 AACGKDFSIVLRMSG
+316 AACGKDFPIVLRMSG

-371 KIIPCHGEAEFAN
+371 KIIPCHGE
-384 LQEAKAIKAVATKP
+384 V
-398 VITVGKILDAK
+398 
-409 LAEDVLDAGE
+409 
-419 VIPCHGEAE
+419 E

-566 KENKAGERYDE
+566 KENKAG
-577 IAPCA
+577 
-582 ACGIGCV
+582 
-589 GEQTKRRPATCVINP
+589 
-604 TAGRELEFEST
+604 
-615 PTKDA
+615 
-620 KDIVVVGA
+620 
-628 GIGGLAAARILAK
+628 
-641 RGHRVI
+641 
-647 VLEKENK
+647 
-654 AGGQINDRSI
+654 GQINLACRPPYKQEVSKWIIYLLNECARYGVEIRYQSEATSSVIEQFNPQIVILATGAKPIVLPVEGSESLIQANDVLSGSINILGGNVAIIGGGMVGMETAEYILHHARGNARVTLIEMMDAIGQGMVPNNLVPTLKRFKEEGVQMITGAKVKSILDGTITVETKQGEVSYPGFTHVVCAVGSKPWNPLYEDVKDQFETYVIGDANSVAQALEAVRAAYELGYKL

>member
-1 MRTMF
+1 MKTMF
-6 SPLQIA
+6 TPLQIA

-55 IVDATGCIIVDAT
+55 IVDAT
-68 SVDPNVPYL
+68 SVDPNVPY
-77 GNTLCFRSEE
+77 
-87 SIQKYKSFTDKV
+87 
-99 HEYGCKIS
+99 
-107 PQITHPGP
+107 
-115 ESVSAFYGVAP
+115 
-126 LASSVYPNSMGQM
+126 
-139 TREVALEEIPGI
+139 
-151 IDVYVKASLDAKRA
+151 
-165 GFDGIELHCAH
+165 
-176 ALGNTLCFRSE
+176 LGNTLCFRSE

-256 VKASLDAKRAG
+256 VKASMDAKRAG

-316 AACGKDFSIVLRMSG
+316 AACGKDFPIILRMSG

-371 KIIPCHGEAEFAN
+371 KI
-384 LQEAKAIKAVATKP
+384 
-398 VITVGKILDAK
+398 
-409 LAEDVLDAGE
+409 
-419 VIPCHGEAE
+419 IPCHGEAE

-566 KENKAGERYDE
+566 KENKAG
-577 IAPCA
+577 
-582 ACGIGCV
+582 
-589 GEQTKRRPATCVINP
+589 
-604 TAGRELEFEST
+604 
-615 PTKDA
+615 
-620 KDIVVVGA
+620 
-628 GIGGLAAARILAK
+628 
-641 RGHRVI
+641 
-647 VLEKENK
+647 
-654 AGGQINDRSI
+654 GQINLACRPPYKQEVSKWIIYLLNECARYGVEIRYQSEATPSVIEQFNPQIVILATGAKPIVLPVEGSESLIQANDVLSGSINILGGNVAIIGGGMVGMETAEYILHHARGNARVTLIEMMDAIGQGMVPNNLVPTLKRFKEEGVQMITGAKVKSILDGTITVETKQGEVSYPGFTHVVCAVGSKPWNPLYEDVKDQFETYVIGDANGVAQALEAVRAAYELGYKL

>member
-55 IVDATGCIIVDAT
+55 IVDAT
-68 SVDPNVPYL
+68 SVDPNVPY
-77 GNTLCFRSEE
+77 
-87 SIQKYKSFTDKV
+87 
-99 HEYGCKIS
+99 
-107 PQITHPGP
+107 
-115 ESVSAFYGVAP
+115 
-126 LASSVYPNSMGQM
+126 
-139 TREVALEEIPGI
+139 
-151 IDVYVKASLDAKRA
+151 
-165 GFDGIELHCAH
+165 
-176 ALGNTLCFRSE
+176 LGNTLCFRSE

-316 AACGKDFSIVLRMSG
+316 AACGKDFPIVLRMSG

-419 VIPCHGEAE
+419 V
-428 FANLQEAKAIKAVAT
+428 
-443 KPVITVGKILD
+443 
-454 AKLAEDV
+454 
-461 LDAGEVDGVVIG
+461 DGVVIG

-491 DEIAPC
+491 DEIDPC

-524 ELEFECTPTKD
+524 ELEFECTPTK
-535 AKDIV
+535 
-540 VVGAGIG
+540 
-547 GLAAARI
+547 
-554 LAKRGHRVIVLE
+554 E
-566 KENKAGERYDE
+566 
-577 IAPCA
+577 
-582 ACGIGCV
+582 
-589 GEQTKRRPATCVINP
+589 
-604 TAGRELEFEST
+604 
-615 PTKDA
+615 A

-654 AGGQINDRSI
+654 AGGQINLACRPPYKQEVSKWIIYLLNECARYGVEIRYQSEATSSVIEQFNPQIVILATGAKPIVLPVEGSESLIQANDVLSGSINILGGNVAIIGGGMVGMETAEYILHHARGNARVTLIEMMDAIGQGMVPNNLVPTLKRFKEEGVQMITGAKVKSILDGTITVETKQGEVSYPGFTHVVCAVGSKPWNPLYEDVKDQFETYVIGDANGVAQALEAVRAAYELGYKL

>member
-1 MRTMF
+1 MSTMF

-55 IVDATGCIIVDAT
+55 IVDAT
-68 SVDPNVPYL
+68 SVDPNVPY
-77 GNTLCFRSEE
+77 
-87 SIQKYKSFTDKV
+87 
-99 HEYGCKIS
+99 
-107 PQITHPGP
+107 
-115 ESVSAFYGVAP
+115 
-126 LASSVYPNSMGQM
+126 
-139 TREVALEEIPGI
+139 
-151 IDVYVKASLDAKRA
+151 
-165 GFDGIELHCAH
+165 
-176 ALGNTLCFRSE
+176 LGNTLCFRSE

-316 AACGKDFSIVLRMSG
+316 AACGKDFPIVLRMSG

-371 KIIPCHGEAEFAN
+371 KI
-384 LQEAKAIKAVATKP
+384 
-398 VITVGKILDAK
+398 
-409 LAEDVLDAGE
+409 
-419 VIPCHGEAE
+419 IPCHGEAE

-524 ELEFECTPTKD
+524 ELEFECTPTK
-535 AKDIV
+535 
-540 VVGAGIG
+540 
-547 GLAAARI
+547 
-554 LAKRGHRVIVLE
+554 E
-566 KENKAGERYDE
+566 
-577 IAPCA
+577 
-582 ACGIGCV
+582 
-589 GEQTKRRPATCVINP
+589 
-604 TAGRELEFEST
+604 
-615 PTKDA
+615 A

-654 AGGQINDRSI
+654 AGGQINLACRPPYKQEVSKWIIYLLNECARYGVEIRYQSEATSSVIEQFSPQIVILATGAKPIVLPVEGSESLIQANDVLSGSINILGGNVAIIGGGMVGMETAEYILHHARGNARVTLIEMMDAIGQGMVPNNLVPTLKRFKEEGVQMITGAKVKSILDGTITVETKQGEVSYPGFTHVVCAVGSKPWNPLYEDVKDQFETYVIGDANGVAQALEAVRAAYELGYKL

>member
-55 IVDATGCIIVDAT
+55 IVDAT
-68 SVDPNVPYL
+68 SVDPNVPY
-77 GNTLCFRSEE
+77 
-87 SIQKYKSFTDKV
+87 
-99 HEYGCKIS
+99 
-107 PQITHPGP
+107 
-115 ESVSAFYGVAP
+115 
-126 LASSVYPNSMGQM
+126 
-139 TREVALEEIPGI
+139 
-151 IDVYVKASLDAKRA
+151 
-165 GFDGIELHCAH
+165 
-176 ALGNTLCFRSE
+176 LGNTLCFRSE

-316 AACGKDFSIVLRMSG
+316 AACGKDFPIVLRMSG

-371 KIIPCHGEAEFAN
+371 KI
-384 LQEAKAIKAVATKP
+384 
-398 VITVGKILDAK
+398 
-409 LAEDVLDAGE
+409 
-419 VIPCHGEAE
+419 IPCHGEAE

-524 ELEFECTPTKD
+524 ELEFECTPTKE

-566 KENKAGERYDE
+566 KE
-577 IAPCA
+577 
-582 ACGIGCV
+582 
-589 GEQTKRRPATCVINP
+589 
-604 TAGRELEFEST
+604 S
-615 PTKDA
+615 
-620 KDIVVVGA
+620 
-628 GIGGLAAARILAK
+628 
-641 RGHRVI
+641 
-647 VLEKENK
+647 K
-654 AGGQINDRSI
+654 AGGQINLACRPPYKQEVSKWIIYLLNECARYGVDIRYQSEATPSLIEQFNPQIVILATGAKPIVLPVEGSESLIQANDVLSGSINILGGNVAIIGGGMVGMETAEYILHHARGNARVTLIEMMDAIGQGMVPNNLVPTLKRFKEEGVQTITNAKVQSIHDGTITVETKQGQVSYPGFTHVVCAVGSKPWNPLYEGLKDRFETYVIGDANGVAQALEAVRAAYELGYKL

>member
-1 MRTMF
+1 MSTMF
-6 SPLQIA
+6 TGLQIA

-55 IVDATGCIIVDAT
+55 IVDAT
-68 SVDPNVPYL
+68 SVDPNVPY
-77 GNTLCFRSEE
+77 
-87 SIQKYKSFTDKV
+87 
-99 HEYGCKIS
+99 
-107 PQITHPGP
+107 
-115 ESVSAFYGVAP
+115 
-126 LASSVYPNSMGQM
+126 
-139 TREVALEEIPGI
+139 
-151 IDVYVKASLDAKRA
+151 
-165 GFDGIELHCAH
+165 
-176 ALGNTLCFRSE
+176 LGNTLCFRSE

-316 AACGKDFSIVLRMSG
+316 AACGKDFPIILRMSG

-371 KIIPCHGEAEFAN
+371 KI
-384 LQEAKAIKAVATKP
+384 
-398 VITVGKILDAK
+398 
-409 LAEDVLDAGE
+409 
-419 VIPCHGEAE
+419 IPCHGEAE

-566 KENKAGERYDE
+566 KENKAG
-577 IAPCA
+577 
-582 ACGIGCV
+582 
-589 GEQTKRRPATCVINP
+589 
-604 TAGRELEFEST
+604 
-615 PTKDA
+615 
-620 KDIVVVGA
+620 
-628 GIGGLAAARILAK
+628 
-641 RGHRVI
+641 
-647 VLEKENK
+647 
-654 AGGQINDRSI
+654 GQINLACRPPYKQEVSKWIIYLLNECARYGVEIRYQSEATSSVIEQFNPQIVILATGAKPIVLPVEGSESLIQANDVLSGSINILGGNVAIIGGGMVGMETAEYILHHARGNARVTLIEMMDAIGQGMVPNNLVPTLKRFKEEGVQMITGAKVKSILDGTITVETKQGEVSYPGFTHVVCAVGSKPWNPLYEDVKDQFETYVIGDANSVAQALEAVRAAYELGYKL